1 MLPPDIIKGYL
12 LSKFPNNKVFGQE
25 FTTNSIFV
33 EDSKMHLS
41 INMETGLWQDFK
53 AHETGNFPQLIAAV
67 EDISY
72 DQATVYLRSKLFDRP
87 EHLFEISAI
96 NISNQKSV
104 DQNSLDQI
112 FKTFTKFDPN
122 NINEE
127 SLTERLARKFVK
139 SRKLNDFDFY
149 ISKSGRYANRIIIPY
164 SYDDC
169 KSVFYFQGRNLGVM
183 GTKYLN
189 PSRDITGVK
198 SSDVLFPFRSD
209 ADYVFLTEG
218 PIDAISLQLNGINA
232 TCTQGS
238 SLSQSQADALKKKQ
252 IIFAYDNDEAGKNGI
267 RNARKTMLGKNK
279 NDFCIATLPSGIK
292 DWNELH
298 MQCSSRGQFVQT
310 VKNGLREV
318 DFEFDVTAALS

>member
-87 EHLFEISAI
+87 EHLFEISSI
-96 NISNQKSV
+96 NVSNQKSV

-127 SLTERLARKFVK
+127 SLTERLARKFVT
-139 SRKLNDFDFY
+139 SRKLNNFDFY

-189 PSRDITGVK
+189 PSRDMTGVK
-198 SSDVLFPFRSD
+198 SSDILFPFRSD

-238 SLSQSQADALKKKQ
+238 SLSQSQADVLKKKQ

-310 VKNGLREV
+310 IKNGLREV